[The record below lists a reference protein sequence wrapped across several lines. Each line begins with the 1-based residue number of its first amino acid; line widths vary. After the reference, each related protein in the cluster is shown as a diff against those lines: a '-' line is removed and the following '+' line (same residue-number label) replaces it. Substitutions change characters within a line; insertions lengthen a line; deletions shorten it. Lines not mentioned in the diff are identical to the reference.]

1 MFMHPKHMPEI
12 SGFLFDLRFASDEA
26 AQPEETKP
34 LSAFA

>member
-12 SGFLFDLRFASDEA
+12 SGFLFDMRLASDEA
-26 AQPEETKP
+26 AQPEYTMP